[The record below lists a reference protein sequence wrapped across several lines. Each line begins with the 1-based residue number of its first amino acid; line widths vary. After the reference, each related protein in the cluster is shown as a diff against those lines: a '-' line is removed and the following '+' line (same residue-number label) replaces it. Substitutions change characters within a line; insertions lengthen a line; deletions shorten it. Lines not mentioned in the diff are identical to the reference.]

1 MKLFLLL
8 VLAVWHHAAAYP
20 TKVEDINDIVNGYNC
35 PRKSKPWQV
44 FLEFQTEDGTFSCGG
59 SLINQNW
66 ILSAAHCMG
75 LPGKMV
81 ARLGEQDLN
90 EPDFT
95 EQYIAAVKQ
104 IQHPN
109 YNTKPHDNDIM
120 LIKLA
125 QPAQYNQYVQPIP
138 LPTSCV
144 AAGTW
149 CTVSGWGNTIP
160 GAMPA
165 DALQCLNLPIISN
178 ALCEESY
185 PAVYTSNMMCAGF
198 MRGQQDSCQGDS
210 GGPLECN
217 GQLQGVVSF
226 GKGCALAG
234 YPGVYTRVCNYNAW
248 ISQTMSD
255 N

>member
-8 VLAVWHHAAAYP
+8 ALAAWQHAAAFP

-35 PRKSKPWQV
+35 PQKSKPWQV
-44 FLEFQTEDGTFSCGG
+44 FLTYQTEEGSSFCGG

-75 LPGKMV
+75 LPGTMV
-81 ARLGEQDLN
+81 ARLGEQVLS
-90 EPDFT
+90 EFDFT
-95 EQYIAAVKQ
+95 EQDIAAVKQ

-109 YNTKPHDNDIM
+109 YNPETLDNDIM

-125 QPAQYNQYVQPIP
+125 QPAQYNQYAQPIP

-149 CTVSGWGNTIP
+149 CTVSGWGDTIP
-160 GAMPA
+160 DVQNA
-165 DALQCLNLPIISN
+165 DNLQCLNVPIIASGQCQQ
-178 ALCEESY
+178 AY
-185 PAVYTSNMMCAGF
+185 PAVYTDNMMCAGF
-198 MRGQQDSCQGDS
+198 MRGGQSTCYGDS
-210 GGPLECN
+210 GGPLVCN

-226 GKGCALAG
+226 AKWCALKG
-234 YPGVYTRVCNYNAW
+234 YPSVFTKVCNYNDW
-248 ISQTMSD
+248 ISQTMSS